1 MLARM
6 GVTAGTGIA
15 TPQDVLDA
23 VGRLAPAIAARADE
37 TEAARRVPRDLL
49 DGLAAAGVFRLL
61 RPASHGG
68 LGAPLP
74 DGLLVFEALARTDA
88 SVGWNATMGAGSFID
103 IAGLPRASFDALF
116 ATAPDAVTA
125 GVFSP
130 SGTLEA
136 DGDGGF
142 RVDGRWSFASG
153 CEDADWIYANC
164 IEGFDDGVPRMRMAV
179 FTPDQVTIEDTWRV
193 VGLCGTGSH
202 HIRVEGAR
210 VPVERTTRPM
220 VDPPCVDAPSL
231 RVPPPAYFAL
241 GVAGVALGVAR
252 GALDDV
258 LALATDKVP
267 LLQHRPLA
275 ENATFH
281 MMLATADTEL
291 AAARALWR
299 ETAEAVWA
307 TAEAGDEPT
316 LTERA
321 RTRAAAAWSAHRA
334 ADVVRSA
341 YRAAGGGAIHLGS
354 PFQRR
359 LRDIDAITQHM
370 LVRPDTLTTAGRI
383 LAGQEPDVPVF

>member
-1 MLARM
+1 MLAGM
-6 GVTAGTGIA
+6 EATAGTDIA
-15 TPQDVLDA
+15 TPRDVLDA
-23 VGRLAPAIAARADE
+23 VGRLAPQIAARADG
-37 TEAARRVPRDLL
+37 TEAARRVPRDVL
-49 DGLAAAGVFRLL
+49 DGLTAAGVFRLL
-61 RPASHGG
+61 RPPSHGG

-74 DGLLVFEALARTDA
+74 DALLVFEALARADA

-103 IAGLPRASFDALF
+103 IAGLPRATFDALF
-116 ATAPDAVTA
+116 ANGPDVVTA

-136 DGDGGF
+136 DGDGF
-142 RVDGRWSFASG
+142 RVNGRWSFASG

-164 IEGFDDGVPRMRMAV
+164 IEGFDGGMPRMRMAV

-193 VGLCGTGSH
+193 AGLCGTGSH
-202 HIRVEGAR
+202 HIRVEGVR

-220 VDPPCVDAPSL
+220 MDPPSVDAPFV
-231 RVPPPAYFAL
+231 RVPPPAFFAL

-258 LALATDKVP
+258 LALAADKVP
-267 LLQHRPLA
+267 LLHSRPLA
-275 ENATFH
+275 EDATFH
-281 MMLATADTEL
+281 MALATADTEL

-299 ETAEAVWA
+299 ETAETVWA
-307 TAEAGDEPT
+307 TAEAGDVPT
-316 LTERA
+316 PPERA
-321 RTRAAAAWSAHRA
+321 RTRAAAAWATQRA

-341 YRAAGGGAIHLGS
+341 YRAGGGVALHLAS
-354 PFQRR
+354 PLQRR

>member
-1 MLARM
+1 MLADDGDDDGHGDR
-6 GVTAGTGIA
+6 GAAGRAG
-15 TPQDVLDA
+15 
-23 VGRLAPAIAARADE
+23 GRHRLAPEIAARAGE

-61 RPASHGG
+61 RPPSHGG
-68 LGAPLP
+68 LGARLP
-74 DGLLVFEALARTDA
+74 DGLLVFEALARADA

-103 IAGLPRASFDALF
+103 IAGLPRATFDALF
-116 ATAPDAVTA
+116 AGAPDAVTA

-130 SGTLEA
+130 SGALEA
-136 DGDGGF
+136 DGDGF
-142 RVDGRWSFASG
+142 RVTGRWSFASG

-164 IEGFDDGVPRMRMAV
+164 LEGVVHGIPQMRMAV
-179 FTPDQVTIEDTWRV
+179 FAPDQVTIEDTWRV
-193 VGLCGTGSH
+193 AGLCGTGSH
-202 HIRVEGAR
+202 HIHVEGVR

-220 VDPPCVDAPSL
+220 MDPPCVDAPFV
-231 RVPPPAYFAL
+231 RVPPPAFFAL

-252 GALDDV
+252 GALDDL

-267 LLQHRPLA
+267 LLHSRPMA
-275 ENATFH
+275 EDATFH
-281 MMLATADTEL
+281 MVLASADTEL

-316 LTERA
+316 LPARA
-321 RTRAAAAWSAHRA
+321 RTRAAAAWAAQRA

-341 YRAAGGGAIHLGS
+341 YRAAGGGAIHLAS

-359 LRDIDAITQHM
+359 LRDIDVITQHM

-383 LAGQEPDVPVF
+383 LAGREPDVPVF